1 MKEAIFGRNQRL
13 SKEVREGRE
22 KAFGW
27 MDSTVKAASREERIK
42 QSQREFEEEQGL
54 EDQRAG
60 LRFLKERSQYQF
72 YRALRHVFKE
82 NAATLQEMDYIDRQ
96 GNVTERFTIQEGLE
110 EDPEAP
116 EELPKVIITI
126 VDFTP
131 PNSNNSS

>member
-1 MKEAIFGRNQRL
+1 VKEAIFGRNQRL

-82 NAATLQEMDYIDRQ
+82 NAATPQEMDYIDRQ
-96 GNVTERFTIQEGLE
+96 GKEMERFTFPESLK
-110 EDPEAP
+110 DPEAP
-116 EELPKVIITI
+116 EELPEVIITN
-126 VDFTP
+126 VNFTP
-131 PNSNNSS
+131 PNSKNSS